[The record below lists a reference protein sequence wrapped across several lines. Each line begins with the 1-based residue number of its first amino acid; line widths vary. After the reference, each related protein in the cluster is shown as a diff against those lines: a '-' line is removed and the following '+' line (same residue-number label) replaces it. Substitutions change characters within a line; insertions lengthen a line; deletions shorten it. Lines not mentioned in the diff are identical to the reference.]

1 MKNIVVLVLCVI
13 SILVLAGCTAPLEID
28 AMESNESTE
37 STPIPSKISFSA
49 PTLDRVEDLGSQHD
63 LRNSFDGPIL
73 MLWVASGCS
82 GCHDWTDLIRSELN
96 AGNISNTTTI
106 ISVHRYP
113 EFETSEDMERRY
125 GSNSSEH
132 YAPWPVL
139 VPDASTTVIDRETG
153 RMTDVGLFTAFGEPV
168 TPTLQVIDSEGGIA
182 WTSSK
187 YWANTSVLEEALNIM
202 TKQEGIQ

>member
-1 MKNIVVLVLCVI
+1 
-13 SILVLAGCTAPLEID
+13 
-28 AMESNESTE
+28 
-37 STPIPSKISFSA
+37 
-49 PTLDRVEDLGSQHD
+49 
-63 LRNSFDGPIL
+63 

-153 RMTDVGLFTAFGEPV
+153 RMTDVGLFTAFGDPV

-202 TKQEGIQ
+202 TQQEGIQ